1 MGRASSFLWRP
12 HVGGFWAWGL
22 QGWSVAKQLY
32 SGQPQTQSAR
42 WAWLGP
48 RTLCAVGD
56 AAGGQPESEGSRC
69 LDLCF
74 CVKMNFFPSIC
85 KQDLPTQ
92 EVIMDVLTYCWCV
105 LYTWKHGAFLT
116 PGWCM
121 VMQMQNSIS
130 DCQTSC
136 YLNMLGCICLS
147 NDCKKNQVKDNRVFQ
162 ATTNLFKKQPW
173 TCNCCTNAFQRHFM
187 NAVFP
192 VCET

>member
-1 MGRASSFLWRP
+1 MDSLLARSKLHMHHRSHWMAKIILPLATLSLCLWRGLRPMGRASSFLWRP
-12 HVGGFWAWGL
+12 HVGGFWAQGL

-42 WAWLGP
+42 WARLEP
-48 RTLCAVGD
+48 RTLCAAGD

-69 LDLCF
+69 LHLCF

-92 EVIMDVLTYCWCV
+92 EIIMDVLTCCRCV
-105 LYTWKHGAFLT
+105 LYTWKHGVFLA

-121 VMQMQNSIS
+121 VMQMQNSIL

-136 YLNMLGCICLS
+136 CLNSVPAWVHLL
-147 NDCKKNQVKDNRVFQ
+147 VKW
-162 ATTNLFKKQPW
+162 L
-173 TCNCCTNAFQRHFM
+173 
-187 NAVFP
+187 
-192 VCET
+192 